1 VLSENRKLFFL
12 SPGFTLIELLVVV
25 AILGVLA
32 SVGIIAYGSYT
43 TTTKMSAASNTM
55 QQISLAQT
63 EYFSDSDSYWVDG
76 ASSCTP
82 TKATTIKIIDEDDG
96 LGVPIP
102 YKDINFYFCI
112 YGDGTDYTIKALAD
126 YGSKD
131 CEITFALETQ
141 EAVRNDKC

>member
-1 VLSENRKLFFL
+1 MNRR
-12 SPGFTLIELLVVV
+12 GFTLIELLVVV

-131 CEITFALETQ
+131 CEITFTLADQ
-141 EAVRNDKC
+141 KAVRNDKC

>member
-1 VLSENRKLFFL
+1 MLSENRKLFFL

-131 CEITFALETQ
+131 CEIEFTPADQ
-141 EAVRNDKC
+141 KAVRNDKC